1 MTMRTLWMFMAAAAL
16 TSTACTKEVI
26 ENDYNTT
33 DTEGRRVQFTISEVE
48 GRTAFGE
55 STDGTTY
62 PTLWNDGDQIK
73 VNYNLA
79 YDTENTTSLLVS
91 DADGKNPK
99 VTTYNNGKNA
109 SFEVALTEAVTYP
122 CTFYAVSPASSWTHW
137 NDTESGIFFLT
148 QPTAQT
154 ATADSCDPKAQ
165 VLIGRSPE
173 YPAEQKGMSLSFSHF
188 SAYGL
193 LSLTGLPNSAIIS
206 TVQLTAEVPI
216 AGTLYYDVRN
226 KTYEGSQLKKAITIT
241 TPSTQVWF
249 GAIPTDLSGTKLK
262 IVVTTANKGTY
273 TKEITLRSGSKLTS
287 GRIAKFTVDFSDVE
301 HEGIIPGDIWF
312 ENGKPAGI
320 IYWVSTDSETLKIIH
335 LKRSEPMVWNEPA
348 TYTEIK
354 DNDDLTKAHTN
365 TSALQDWALANP
377 SVKIPA
383 LDYLATLNQS
393 GDDWHWP
400 TRNDMVA
407 LGKVYYDTATITKK
421 NKATLKTEAPEQYAA
436 TQQFEALLTSIETK
450 YSVDTDP
457 LDDAAEDTNGTT
469 YWTSCDYKIDQAW
482 FGRFGNYN
490 VTANQYT
497 KKDKACYI
505 RAVKTIT
512 NVSAKLQEEQD
523 KVIEGQLRAGTWST
537 QTLRE
542 GVKVHS
548 GSMTLFGRS
557 QKIYV
562 TEITPSATNQIG
574 IYHAGATTPKVV
586 ATQATSAGAL
596 AAVNGGFFPFAD
608 HTVKT
613 GFVRING
620 VDKEQGVD
628 GLQASY
634 AGGALVI
641 NGTTPDIKKVAG
653 NEEAR
658 ELPDKNVLVCGPL
671 LLLDGVNPNQ
681 SLSTA
686 EYAQRT
692 AVGITENGTFLMVV
706 VDGRKTSAS
715 GMHLPEMQ
723 QLMRSLRAKD
733 ALNLDGGGST
743 ALWANGSYVHSSSRA
758 VANIVY
764 VK

>member
-1 MTMRTLWMFMAAAAL
+1 M
-16 TSTACTKEVI
+16 
-26 ENDYNTT
+26 
-33 DTEGRRVQFTISEVE
+33 
-48 GRTAFGE
+48 
-55 STDGTTY
+55 
-62 PTLWNDGDQIK
+62 
-73 VNYNLA
+73 
-79 YDTENTTSLLVS
+79 
-91 DADGKNPK
+91 
-99 VTTYNNGKNA
+99 
-109 SFEVALTEAVTYP
+109 
-122 CTFYAVSPASSWTHW
+122 
-137 NDTESGIFFLT
+137 
-148 QPTAQT
+148 
-154 ATADSCDPKAQ
+154 
-165 VLIGRSPE
+165 
-173 YPAEQKGMSLSFSHF
+173 
-188 SAYGL
+188 
-193 LSLTGLPNSAIIS
+193 
-206 TVQLTAEVPI
+206 
-216 AGTLYYDVRN
+216 
-226 KTYEGSQLKKAITIT
+226 
-241 TPSTQVWF
+241 
-249 GAIPTDLSGTKLK
+249 
-262 IVVTTANKGTY
+262 
-273 TKEITLRSGSKLTS
+273 
-287 GRIAKFTVDFSDVE
+287 
-301 HEGIIPGDIWF
+301 
-312 ENGKPAGI
+312 
-320 IYWVSTDSETLKIIH
+320 
-335 LKRSEPMVWNEPA
+335 
-348 TYTEIK
+348 
-354 DNDDLTKAHTN
+354 
-365 TSALQDWALANP
+365 
-377 SVKIPA
+377 
-383 LDYLATLNQS
+383 
-393 GDDWHWP
+393 
-400 TRNDMVA
+400 
-407 LGKVYYDTATITKK
+407 
-421 NKATLKTEAPEQYAA
+421 
-436 TQQFEALLTSIETK
+436 
-450 YSVDTDP
+450 
-457 LDDAAEDTNGTT
+457 
-469 YWTSCDYKIDQAW
+469 
-482 FGRFGNYN
+482 
-490 VTANQYT
+490 
-497 KKDKACYI
+497 
-505 RAVKTIT
+505 
-512 NVSAKLQEEQD
+512 
-523 KVIEGQLRAGTWST
+523 RAGTWST